1 MFPDFSFANQRVVI
15 LGLARQGLALANF
28 FCDAGATV
36 TVSDRAHEDNL
47 REELDQLAKLPI
59 DFVLGDHPLSLLDN
73 CDILCLSGGVPPQI
87 EIVQEALRRGIPL
100 TNDVLLTM
108 QLARA
113 RGLGPV
119 VAITGSSGKTT
130 TTTLVGKMLQEMGHR
145 VHVGGNIGLPLL
157 DKLSS
162 IHAGEFIVLELSSF
176 QLELFD
182 PSIAWNPTSK
192 TNSSDKLS
200 VGPDLAA
207 IVNITPNHLDRHA
220 DMADYA
226 SAKLNLLRHLPTD
239 AAVVINADDPV
250 VSRLTDTL
258 QTTEPLPAEWALD
271 SRLSETRHALESA
284 TIIPFSQKRLLP
296 TGASLARD
304 LLVNSGHTLCKLSE
318 LRLRGDH
325 NVSNVLAAAA
335 ISTAAHNK
343 IGSTSHSSTITQLSD
358 QLSAEQKQTE
368 QQKAEQL
375 SATIGRVA
383 RTFAGVPHRLE
394 VIAETDNI
402 QWINDSIATSPE
414 RTLAG
419 LRSFGIGAQKLILL
433 IGGKD
438 KNLSWETLAH
448 EVNNRVDHLI
458 GFGEVGP
465 LFIELVQEQ
474 ARFARVSAPNTA
486 VVRSLEQSVIL
497 ASQFAKSSNA
507 YSTRM
512 TKNNEALVEKPIIVL
527 LSPGGTSYDAY
538 QDFEERGE
546 HFRQLVTGQLATH
559 LKVKSVNGC

>member
-36 TVSDRAHEDNL
+36 TISDRANEDKL
-47 REELDQLAKLPI
+47 SEELEQLANLPI

-73 CDILCLSGGVPPQI
+73 CDVLCLSGGVPPQI
-87 EIVQEALRRGIPL
+87 EIVQEAIRRGIPL

-108 QLARA
+108 QLAKA

-130 TTTLVGKMLQEMGHR
+130 TTTLVGEMLQEMGHR

-176 QLELFD
+176 QLELFN
-182 PSIAWNPTSK
+182 PTIAWNPTSQ
-192 TNSSDKLS
+192 TSNADQLGVS
-200 VGPDLAA
+200 PDVAA

-220 DMADYA
+220 DMADYT

-239 AAVVINADDPV
+239 AAVVVNADDPV

-258 QTTEPLPAEWALD
+258 QTTEPLPEEWALE
-271 SRLSETRHALESA
+271 SLLSEIRSTLNSA
-284 TIIPFSQKRLLP
+284 TIIPFSQKRPLP

-304 LLVNSGHTLCKLSE
+304 LLVNSGHMLCKLSE
-318 LRLRGDH
+318 LRLRGNH

-343 IGSTSHSSTITQLSD
+343 INSTHNSKTIDQLSE
-358 QLSAEQKQTE
+358 QLSAEQKEKE
-368 QQKAEQL
+368 QKKMEQL
-375 SATIGRVA
+375 STTIGSVA

-394 VIAETDNI
+394 VIAETNNI

-465 LFIELVQEQ
+465 LFVELVQEQ
-474 ARFARVSAPNTA
+474 ARFARVNAPSTA
-486 VVRSLEQSVIL
+486 VVRGLEQSVIL
-497 ASQFAKSSNA
+497 ASQFAKSNNA
-507 YSTRM
+507 CSSSVMR
-512 TKNNEALVEKPIIVL
+512 NNDPAAEKPIIVL

-546 HFRQLVTGQLATH
+546 HFRQLVKGQLATT
-559 LKVKSVNGC
+559 LKVESVNGC